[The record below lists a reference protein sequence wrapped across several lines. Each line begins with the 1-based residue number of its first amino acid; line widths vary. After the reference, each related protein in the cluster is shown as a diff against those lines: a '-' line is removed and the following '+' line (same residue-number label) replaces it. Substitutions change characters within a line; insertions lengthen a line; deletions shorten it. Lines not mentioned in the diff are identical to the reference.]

1 MKPRK
6 VVVMI
11 DSLLGGGAERIAIE
25 LAGALD
31 PDRYRPHLLVTRHS
45 GPLQQLVRDA
55 GLECTVL
62 ERRGAVDLGALRRAR
77 AIVRSSDLLHAHKFE
92 GAMLGALVARAAG
105 RPMVAHEHTFNGRPN
120 AKRRLAYRHL
130 IAPAARRI
138 VCVAPSI
145 AESLVAYG
153 VPAELLKVIPNGVPT
168 GIALE
173 REAAREELRL
183 SPSGIVI
190 GIVGRLRPEKRHDL
204 ALEAFALLRREGR
217 DVTLCCVGDGPELDE
232 LRTLGATLGVLDHVS
247 WAGERPN
254 AGRLVRAFDVVVLC
268 SDYEGMPLAA
278 LEALVAGVPL
288 VATAVGSL
296 PELVSHGGG
305 RVVMPGDA
313 RALADALAVELDEL
327 DLERND
333 RASASARELFGLK
346 RAAAA
351 LQQVYDQASGAG
363 R

>member
-1 MKPRK
+1 
-6 VVVMI
+6 
-11 DSLLGGGAERIAIE
+11 
-25 LAGALD
+25 
-31 PDRYRPHLLVTRHS
+31 
-45 GPLQQLVRDA
+45 
-55 GLECTVL
+55 
-62 ERRGAVDLGALRRAR
+62 
-77 AIVRSSDLLHAHKFE
+77 
-92 GAMLGALVARAAG
+92 
-105 RPMVAHEHTFNGRPN
+105 
-120 AKRRLAYRHL
+120 
-130 IAPAARRI
+130 
-138 VCVAPSI
+138 
-145 AESLVAYG
+145 
-153 VPAELLKVIPNGVPT
+153 
-168 GIALE
+168 
-173 REAAREELRL
+173 
-183 SPSGIVI
+183 
-190 GIVGRLRPEKRHDL
+190 
-204 ALEAFALLRREGR
+204 
-217 DVTLCCVGDGPELDE
+217 
-232 LRTLGATLGVLDHVS
+232 VS